1 MLLKKIA
8 LNQYMATGLCNSFK
22 FFCKK
27 DEVVSMNLSYSFYHH
42 LHLIFQHGKETLDP
56 SY

>member
-22 FFCKK
+22 LFCKK
-27 DEVVSMNLSYSFYHH
+27 DELVSMNLSYH